1 MKTFQPMSYR
11 PKTWVGQMSVG
22 QMVFEQKSWSQ
33 FLISLRE
40 TVAEGSLTCS
50 CIVDSFIQEL
60 QSLSFFGQ
68 TMKMIKGKLEVKSV
82 RITVYL
88 KKKLRSKL

>member
-1 MKTFQPMSYR
+1 
-11 PKTWVGQMSVG
+11 MSVG

-40 TVAEGSLTCS
+40 THQSTVAEGSLTCS